1 LNAGALGGRS
11 ATTPNEPRLGAFC
24 AHADV
29 RIDAP
34 PGGPLSGRTF
44 AVKDVF
50 AIAGVAACY
59 GNPTFLRAHPPATRT
74 AATVA
79 ALVAAG
85 ATVVG
90 VTITDELA
98 LSLTGENHHY
108 GTPRNVACP
117 DRVPGGSSS
126 GSAAA
131 VAGHL
136 VDFALGTDTGGS
148 VRVPASHTGVFGVRP
163 TWGAVSEDGVL
174 PLAPRFDTVGWFA
187 NDPATLAAV
196 GAVVLPPPRTD
207 APIALRFVAPRG
219 VEALL
224 DADAAKA
231 FANVSA
237 ALAEALEGPLVRE
250 SIGEDFP
257 SPPGWAGTYLTLQNA
272 EIARLHRAFVEGEHP
287 AFGSLIAG
295 RIARAMQVDAAAVEV
310 AEARRARMVAALHDV
325 LDAGAWLVLPSA
337 PGAAPKR
344 GSSDEA
350 IDAFTY
356 RGLALAAPASL
367 AGLPQISLPLG
378 TSDGCPLGVSLVG
391 RPGDDLALLRAASL
405 AWAKLRPRPA
415 SSARPLAGSRIS
427 SR

>member
-1 LNAGALGGRS
+1 MNAGATGGRG
-11 ATTPNEPRLGAFC
+11 ATTPHEPRLGAFC

-29 RIDAP
+29 RIDGP
-34 PGGPLSGRTF
+34 LGGPLSGRTF

-59 GNPTFLRAHPPATRT
+59 GNPTWLRTHPPATRT

-108 GTPRNVACP
+108 GTPRNMACP

-148 VRVPASHTGVFGVRP
+148 VRVPASHTGVFGIRP
-163 TWGAVSEDGVL
+163 TWGAVSEDGLL

-196 GAVVLPPPRTD
+196 GAVILPPPRDD
-207 APIALRFVAPRG
+207 ATLAQRFVAPRG

-224 DADAAKA
+224 DTDAAKA
-231 FANVSA
+231 FVNASA
-237 ALAEALEGPLVRE
+237 ALAQALEGPLVRD

-257 SPPGWAGTYLTLQNA
+257 RTPAWAGTYLTLQNA
-272 EIARLHRAFVEGEHP
+272 EIARLHRAFVEGERP
-287 AFGSLIAG
+287 TFGSLITG
-295 RIARAMQVDAAAVEV
+295 RVTRAMHVDAAAIQA
-310 AEARRARMVAALHDV
+310 AEAQRARMVAALHDV

-337 PGAAPKR
+337 PGAAPRR
-344 GSSDEA
+344 GSSDGA
-350 IDAFTY
+350 IDDFTY

-367 AGLPQISLPLG
+367 AGLPQVSLPLA

-391 RPGDDLALLRAASL
+391 RPGDDSALLRAASL
-405 AWAKLRPRPA
+405 AWAELRPRPA
-415 SSARPLAGSRIS
+415 SSARPVAGSRVFS
-427 SR
+427 P